1 MIFANCNFG
10 NTAKSIVRRRLHRQ
24 HCALARVVVVV
35 KSRRQKSSSKV
46 VSRAALAQKVVV
58 VATEEEEEEEEVFFI
73 MSLLCVFFSRG
84 KAPSFFL
91 LHCKD
96 DFDALRVLLLLRS
109 AQPRETATTTTRSG
123 GRRKDH
129 RILVSRGRLNTYECS
144 SRPGW
149 SPLHLLRRRGDHHPH
164 GRMDDTNNGPNS
176 RRDVVT
182 RRLCLL

>member
-58 VATEEEEEEEEVFFI
+58 VATEEEEEEEVFFI

-91 LHCKD
+91 LHFKD
-96 DFDALRVLLLLRS
+96 DFDALCTPPPLR
-109 AQPRETATTTTRSG
+109 ATPRDR
-123 GRRKDH
+123 
-129 RILVSRGRLNTYECS
+129 
-144 SRPGW
+144 
-149 SPLHLLRRRGDHHPH
+149 HHH
-164 GRMDDTNNGPNS
+164 S
-176 RRDVVT
+176 
-182 RRLCLL
+182 